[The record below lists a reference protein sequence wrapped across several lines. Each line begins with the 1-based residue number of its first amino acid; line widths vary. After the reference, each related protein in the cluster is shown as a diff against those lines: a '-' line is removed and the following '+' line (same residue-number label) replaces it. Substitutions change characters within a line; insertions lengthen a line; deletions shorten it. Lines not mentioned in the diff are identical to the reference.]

1 VPSPSIPA
9 NLVGVGALVASLG
22 IETVPRSPMMYQ
34 RHPDRVL
41 PMLALTSSEDQYQAP
56 VGTIAV
62 DALGNLQKLFGSGWF
77 GIIEEP
83 NGEHWLA
90 YGQEDIELP
99 AQVLRWGQ

>member
-1 VPSPSIPA
+1 MPSPLIPA
-9 NLVGVGALVASLG
+9 NLVGVGAHIASLG
-22 IETVPRSPMMYQ
+22 TETVPRSLVMGQ
-34 RHPDRVL
+34 RHLDHVL
-41 PMLALTSSEDQYQAP
+41 PMLALKSPEDQYQAP

-62 DALGNLQKLFGSGWF
+62 DALGNLQKRFASGWF